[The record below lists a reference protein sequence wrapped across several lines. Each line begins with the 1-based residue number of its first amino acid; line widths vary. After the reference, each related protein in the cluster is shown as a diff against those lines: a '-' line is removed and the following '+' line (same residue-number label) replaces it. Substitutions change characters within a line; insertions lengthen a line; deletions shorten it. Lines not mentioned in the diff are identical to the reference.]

1 MNMRR
6 LLVRSLVIAVLIGSL
21 VGFADFVASVHGAS
35 KYDPPI
41 SAEESRQL
49 RDMPIEK
56 AEAVLAARRKI
67 LSRREWVVGSLR
79 YSYFWKG
86 VAKDSLFPVIGI
98 FIGCLL
104 VGRWQSRDGS
114 AQ

>member
-1 MNMRR
+1 M
-6 LLVRSLVIAVLIGSL
+6 RSLLIALLIGSL

-49 RDMPIEK
+49 RGMPIEK
-56 AEAVLAARRKI
+56 AEAVLATRRKI
-67 LSRREWVVGSLR
+67 LSRGEWVAGSLR

-86 VAKDSLFPVIGI
+86 VAKDSVFPVIGI
-98 FIGCLL
+98 FVSCLL
-104 VGRWQSRDGS
+104 IGRWQLRDGS
-114 AQ
+114 SQ

>member
-1 MNMRR
+1 MRK
-6 LLVRSLVIAVLIGSL
+6 LVGRSLVTALLIGML
-21 VGFADFVASVHGAS
+21 VGFVDYVASIHGAS

-49 RDMPIEK
+49 REMPIEK
-56 AEAVLAARRKI
+56 AEAVLATRRKV
-67 LSRREWVVGSLR
+67 LSRREWVLDSVG

-86 VAKDSLFPVIGI
+86 VAKDSVFPVIGI
-98 FIGCLL
+98 FVSCLL
-104 VGRWQSRDGS
+104 ICRWQLRDGS